1 MMKTLPEN
9 HWHSID
15 FETVIKEFQTETATG
30 LSTEAVEKRQSDF
43 GLNVLSKKAGHSP
56 IIRFLLQ
63 FHQPLVYILLAA
75 TLVTLFLEEWIDA
88 AVIFGVVFINAI
100 IGYVQEAKAIK
111 AIDALARAMI
121 SEATVLRNGEKRRV
135 SSSEL
140 VPGDIVLLQSGDKIP
155 ADLRLFAVR
164 ELQVDE
170 SALTGESVPVHKE
183 DVVLEAETI
192 IADRRNMGFSSTFV
206 THGTARGVVIATG
219 DHSEIG
225 RINALISAAEILA
238 TPLTRKIDSFSRI
251 LLYVILGMAV
261 FTFIIG
267 LFRGQD
273 LVEMFLAAVALAVGA
288 IPEGLPAAITITL
301 AIGVSR
307 MARKNAII
315 RKLPA
320 VETLGSTTVI
330 CSDKTGTL
338 TQNQMTVKDIYAAGF
353 HYRVEGIGYRPE
365 GSIQPDEDSPEL
377 DSNQALRELLTAGA
391 LCNEATLQNSDGR
404 WTIEGDPTEGALLVS
419 ARKAGLEPVKL
430 EQQLPRIDTIPFE
443 SAYQYMTTLH
453 DPGEGK
459 PKIIYVKGSIESLCL
474 DCSLML
480 NAEGNPDISSR
491 DEIHAWV
498 ERLADQGLRVLAFSR
513 KEVPADTVSIHHE
526 DIADGLEFLGL
537 QGMIDPP
544 REEAVEAIEASHT
557 AGILVKMI
565 TGDHAGTAAAIARQL
580 GLCGES
586 CSYHTREVLTGR
598 DVAALPEDQLTEQVQ
613 HTAVFARVSPEQKLR
628 FVEAL
633 QQKNHIVA
641 MTGDGVNDAPA
652 LRQANIGIAM
662 GITGTEVSKEAA
674 DMILTD
680 DNFATI
686 RAAIEEGRGIFD
698 NLIKFITWTLPT
710 NGGEGLVILTAILL
724 GTALPILPL
733 QILWINMTTALLLG
747 LMLAV
752 EPKEPGL
759 MQRSPRDPREPI
771 LTRPLVFRIVLV
783 SFLMLLGAFGL
794 FKLVLAGSDGNMAQA
809 RTVAVNVFV
818 FGEMFYLFNCRSMTR
833 PMWRLGLFSNK
844 WLLGGA
850 ALMALLQMVYT
861 YTPLFNTIFDSRPMN
876 MTEWALVI
884 GNSTLIYLV
893 VELEKYIT
901 NRGKW

>member
-1 MMKTLPEN
+1 
-9 HWHSID
+9 
-15 FETVIKEFQTETATG
+15 
-30 LSTEAVEKRQSDF
+30 
-43 GLNVLSKKAGHSP
+43 
-56 IIRFLLQ
+56 
-63 FHQPLVYILLAA
+63 
-75 TLVTLFLEEWIDA
+75 
-88 AVIFGVVFINAI
+88 
-100 IGYVQEAKAIK
+100 
-111 AIDALARAMI
+111 
-121 SEATVLRNGEKRRV
+121 
-135 SSSEL
+135 
-140 VPGDIVLLQSGDKIP
+140 
-155 ADLRLFAVR
+155 
-164 ELQVDE
+164 
-170 SALTGESVPVHKE
+170 
-183 DVVLEAETI
+183 
-192 IADRRNMGFSSTFV
+192 
-206 THGTARGVVIATG
+206 
-219 DHSEIG
+219 
-225 RINALISAAEILA
+225 
-238 TPLTRKIDSFSRI
+238 
-251 LLYVILGMAV
+251 
-261 FTFIIG
+261 
-267 LFRGQD
+267 
-273 LVEMFLAAVALAVGA
+273 
-288 IPEGLPAAITITL
+288 
-301 AIGVSR
+301 
-307 MARKNAII
+307 
-315 RKLPA
+315 
-320 VETLGSTTVI
+320 
-330 CSDKTGTL
+330 
-338 TQNQMTVKDIYAAGF
+338 
-353 HYRVEGIGYRPE
+353 
-365 GSIQPDEDSPEL
+365 
-377 DSNQALRELLTAGA
+377 
-391 LCNEATLQNSDGR
+391 
-404 WTIEGDPTEGALLVS
+404 
-419 ARKAGLEPVKL
+419 
-430 EQQLPRIDTIPFE
+430 
-443 SAYQYMTTLH
+443 
-453 DPGEGK
+453 
-459 PKIIYVKGSIESLCL
+459 
-474 DCSLML
+474 ML

-513 KEVPADTVSIHHE
+513 KEVPADTVSITHE
-526 DIADGLEFLGL
+526 DIADGMEFLGL

-544 REEAVEAIEASHT
+544 REEALEAIEASHN

-586 CSYHTREVLTGR
+586 CSYHTREVLTGK
-598 DVAALPEDQLTEQVQ
+598 DVAALPENQLIEQVE
-613 HTAVFARVSPEQKLR
+613 HTAVFARVSPEQKLH
-628 FVEAL
+628 FVKAL

-759 MQRSPRDPREPI
+759 MQRTPRDTREPI

-794 FKLVLAGSDGNMAQA
+794 FQWVLSWSDGDMAQA

-844 WLLGGA
+844 WLLGGV

-861 YTPLFNTIFDSRPMN
+861 YTPLFHTIFDSRPMN

-901 NRGKW
+901 NSSKR